1 MVPTFHSQH
10 NFKSMR
16 SFTNNRLIH
25 VSEKAEK
32 TKGELNG
39 SPFVLY
45 PINTE
50 SLLRFW
56 VLFGVDFRIRVQQ
69 FGQCFDPSKHI
80 VGGVFEQF
88 FHLCAVRFKRD
99 RFFQTK

>member
-16 SFTNNRLIH
+16 SFTNNRLIPRNN
-25 VSEKAEK
+25 KAEK
-32 TKGELNG
+32 TKGEPNG

-69 FGQCFDPSKHI
+69 IGQCFHPSKHI
-80 VGGVFEQF
+80 VGCVFEQF